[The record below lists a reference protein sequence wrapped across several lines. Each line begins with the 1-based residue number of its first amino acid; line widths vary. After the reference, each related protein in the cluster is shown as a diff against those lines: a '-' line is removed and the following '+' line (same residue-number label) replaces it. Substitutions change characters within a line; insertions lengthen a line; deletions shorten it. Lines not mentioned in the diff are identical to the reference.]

1 MCSKYLA
8 GGYIGYDKEG
18 SPVYVDLVGQL
29 DMRGL
34 MRSAKKS
41 DLLKTLLWR
50 MEKLMVMLREQS
62 IKVLDPYY
70 QVFLDIGCMKKIMNY
85 FSFNHFMKLKQPLV
99 FVPAEPSHRHIYY
112 DR

>member
-1 MCSKYLA
+1 MAC
-8 GGYIGYDKEG
+8 GYIGYDKEG
-18 SPVYVDLVGQL
+18 SPVKVDLFGQL

-41 DLLKTLLWR
+41 DLWKTLLWG

-62 IKVLDPYY
+62 IKVLDSYY
-70 QVFLDIGCMKKIMNY
+70 QVFLDIGCITKFMNS

-99 FVPAEPSHRHIYY
+99 H
-112 DR
+112 